1 MWYQSYSLVLEG
13 HLCYWRVIRG
23 PVDVIY
29 VFQILDIHEGD
40 YQVTKCWT
48 HPELK
53 LRSSMDKIIEL
64 WKLKMEDL
72 SVNQEQWIIV
82 ETRSI
87 KTSTSK
93 EDSKKLDKKS
103 QSTIWRCLV
112 DWVLLNVSGEDTTKK
127 LWDKLGNLYHLKS
140 IVNKLFL

>member
-1 MWYQSYSLVLEG
+1 
-13 HLCYWRVIRG
+13 
-23 PVDVIY
+23 
-29 VFQILDIHEGD
+29 
-40 YQVTKCWT
+40 
-48 HPELK
+48 
-53 LRSSMDKIIEL
+53 MDKIIEL

-112 DWVLLNVSGEDTTKK
+112 D
-127 LWDKLGNLYHLKS
+127 
-140 IVNKLFL
+140 